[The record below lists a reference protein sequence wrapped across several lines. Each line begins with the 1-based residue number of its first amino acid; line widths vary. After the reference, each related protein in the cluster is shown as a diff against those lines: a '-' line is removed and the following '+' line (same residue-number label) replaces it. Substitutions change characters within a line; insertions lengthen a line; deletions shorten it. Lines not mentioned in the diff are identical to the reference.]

1 MYFTKYLVCNLLL
14 NLNLKKM
21 STCLFPAP
29 PIRYVFVPRNV
40 MGEGLS
46 PNTVVTLA
54 LNLATFGRMLKLA
67 LAIFLPI

>member
-1 MYFTKYLVCNLLL
+1 MGT
-14 NLNLKKM
+14 
-21 STCLFPAP
+21 TCLFPAP

-46 PNTVVTLA
+46 PNTVETLA

-67 LAIFLPI
+67 LAIF